1 MCSNFTPIK
10 VSREAW
16 VNLNFKC
23 SLPKDAWRSEVY
35 PTQSA
40 PFIYLDD
47 GNPKCGLAEFG
58 LRPFWAKE
66 KKYGT
71 RTYNARSETVAEKSS
86 YKNAWKNKQFG
97 LAILENFFE
106 PNWETGKAIRWGI
119 ARKDA
124 QPIAVASIWERFID
138 KDTGEVVFSFSMLT
152 VDAEGHSVMKHFHKP
167 NDEKRSIV
175 VLQNS
180 DYLSWLHADNQAA
193 TNLLKV
199 SGEDFLIS
207 SPSPLPNQIKN
218 LR

>member
-1 MCSNFTPIK
+1 MCINYTPISSK
-10 VSREAW
+10 NESW
-16 VNLNFKC
+16 VNEYFGC
-23 SLPKDAWRSEVY
+23 SLPAGDWRNETFPTY
-35 PTQSA
+35 PT

-47 GNPKCGLAEFG
+47 GNPRCDLAEFG
-58 LRPFWAKE
+58 LRPFWAIE

-71 RTYNARSETVAEKSS
+71 KTYNARSEIVAERPS

-97 LAILENFFE
+97 LAVMENFFE

-152 VDAEGHSVMKHFHKP
+152 VNADGHPVMKHFHKP
-167 NDEKRSIV
+167 NDEKPSIF

-180 DYLSWLHADNQAA
+180 DYLSWLHADNQGA
-193 TNLLKV
+193 TNLLKI
-199 SGEDFLIS
+199 SSEDFLIS
-207 SPSPLPNQIKN
+207 SPSPLPSQIKN